1 MRIITT
7 NDGSH
12 TLDAPFLGEHYHSLH
27 GAVSESIHVYIENG
41 IAAINKK
48 CKITIL
54 EVGFGTGLNAFL
66 SLHHARSNNL
76 KTRYITFETRPLH
89 LNLAR
94 KLNYGEIIGNDCS
107 DFIRLHELSWNSV
120 HRTEDLF
127 VLEKIR
133 QPIENIQYENEFDIV
148 FFDAFGPR
156 YQPELWGKNI
166 FRKIFRSLKFGGILV
181 TFCAKGQV
189 KRDMGDI
196 GFRVDAIPGPPGKR
210 EMIRAHKDRM
220 TSTSK

>member
-1 MRIITT
+1 MQIITT

-12 TLDAPFLGEHYHSLH
+12 TLSSPFLGEHYHSLH
-27 GAVSESIHVYIENG
+27 GAVSESIHVYIKNG
-41 IAAINKK
+41 IAAINSKSE
-48 CKITIL
+48 ISIL

-76 KTRYITFETRPLH
+76 NIRYITFETHPLD
-89 LNLAR
+89 LDLAR

-107 DFIRLHELSWNSV
+107 DFIRLHELPWNLV
-120 HRTEDLF
+120 RRIEDLF

-133 QPIENIQYENEFDIV
+133 QSIENIQYQSEFDIV

-156 YQPELWGKNI
+156 YQPELWEKNI

-189 KRDMGDI
+189 KRDMADI

-210 EMIRAHKDRM
+210 EMIRAHKDCVAW
-220 TSTSK
+220 TN